1 MRGEQEVAGRETRI
15 RRRNSPSKPQCLA
28 SRPWP
33 TFEGHGCLSD
43 ERPLESAEQ
52 NVERSDDVVDLRLL
66 RRGLLRKDREVP
78 SDSLLE
84 VALNQVDLLDGDALI
99 KLDL

>member
-1 MRGEQEVAGRETRI
+1 M
-15 RRRNSPSKPQCLA
+15 
-28 SRPWP
+28 
-33 TFEGHGCLSD
+33 SD
-43 ERPLESAEQ
+43 VRPLESGEQ
-52 NVERSDDVVDLRLL
+52 NVERSDDVADLL

-84 VALNQVDLLDGDALI
+84 VALNQVVLLDDDGLI

>member
-1 MRGEQEVAGRETRI
+1 M
-15 RRRNSPSKPQCLA
+15 
-28 SRPWP
+28 
-33 TFEGHGCLSD
+33 SD

-84 VALNQVDLLDGDALI
+84 VALNQVDLLDDDGLI